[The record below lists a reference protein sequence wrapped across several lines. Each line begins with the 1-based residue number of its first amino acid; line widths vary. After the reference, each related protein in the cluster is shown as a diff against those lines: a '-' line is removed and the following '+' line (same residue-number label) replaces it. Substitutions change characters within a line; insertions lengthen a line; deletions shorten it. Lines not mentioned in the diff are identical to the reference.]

1 MGAKYFGATRWGA
14 IGGILGAIVGFFF
27 GLPGLFIGPL
37 AGAIIGEL
45 LGGKGVLPAGKS
57 GWGTFLGTTAGMI
70 GKFAIG
76 VIMIGWFTVA
86 ALMPIKTKSPGT
98 LRPRGFVVSALL
110 DQSFILIAI
119 ASCCSS
125 VHGALS
131 GTSVEFSDDPTRSF
145 ASMYCS
151 SSSPLMSGSIWPFT
165 TTQGESGWPLSCSI
179 SNR

>member
-1 MGAKYFGATRWGA
+1 MDVVWWVLTAGLMVVGLVGTLVPLVPGTILILCGAVLNHFTLHSIGWPTLIVLTVFMLLAQALDILSGAMGAKYFGATRWGA

-86 ALMPIKTKSPGT
+86 ALMP
-98 LRPRGFVVSALL
+98 
-110 DQSFILIAI
+110 
-119 ASCCSS
+119 
-125 VHGALS
+125 
-131 GTSVEFSDDPTRSF
+131 
-145 ASMYCS
+145 
-151 SSSPLMSGSIWPFT
+151 
-165 TTQGESGWPLSCSI
+165 
-179 SNR
+179 

>member
-1 MGAKYFGATRWGA
+1 MDVVWWVLTVGLMVVGLVGTLVPLVPGTILILCGAVLNHFTLHSIGWPTLVVLTVFMLLAQALDILSGAMGAKYFGATRWGA

-86 ALMPIKTKSPGT
+86 ALMP
-98 LRPRGFVVSALL
+98 
-110 DQSFILIAI
+110 
-119 ASCCSS
+119 
-125 VHGALS
+125 
-131 GTSVEFSDDPTRSF
+131 
-145 ASMYCS
+145 
-151 SSSPLMSGSIWPFT
+151 
-165 TTQGESGWPLSCSI
+165 
-179 SNR
+179 